1 MAYCDI
7 NVFKHIPKAMKKNL
21 PLLLT
26 VICLVA
32 VAFLYV
38 FIFIIKPDSK
48 SGPKQAEKE
57 IYEALDVSSN
67 SIVYINID
75 TVVNNYDLYFDLK
88 QAFEKKFK
96 TSEAELASKEKAY
109 KKEVEDYQYK
119 IQRGLVTR
127 SDAQKLEQQ
136 LLGQQQNLLALQENL
151 RLELAEEEQVML
163 RQVLNSIMVYLKE
176 LQLKYDYQF
185 VFGTTSVGGNI
196 LYADKR
202 LDITKVVVNG
212 LNKNY
217 KTERDK
223 NK

>member
-1 MAYCDI
+1 
-7 NVFKHIPKAMKKNL
+7 MKKNL
-21 PLLLT
+21 PLILT
-26 VICLVA
+26 VICLIA

-38 FIFIIKPDSK
+38 FTFVIRPESE
-48 SGPKQAEKE
+48 SGIEQAEE
-57 IYEALDVSSN
+57 DIHEALDVSSN
-67 SIVYINID
+67 SVVYVNID
-75 TVVNNYDLYFDLK
+75 SVVNNYDLYYDLK
-88 QAFEKKFK
+88 QVFEKKYK

-163 RQVLNSIMVYLKE
+163 RQVLNSIMVYLEE
-176 LQLKYDYQF
+176 LQSKYNYQF
-185 VFGTTSVGGNI
+185 VFGTTTAGGNV

-212 LNKNY
+212 LNLNY
-217 KTERDK
+217 KIERDK

>member
-1 MAYCDI
+1 
-7 NVFKHIPKAMKKNL
+7 MKKNL
-21 PLLLT
+21 PLVLT
-26 VICLVA
+26 VICLA
-32 VAFLYV
+32 AIAFLYV
-38 FIFIIKPDSK
+38 FIFIIRTDNI
-48 SGPKQAEKE
+48 SGADQAEND
-57 IYEALDVSSN
+57 ISEALDLSSN

-75 TVVNNYDLYFDLK
+75 SVINNYDLYFDLK
-88 QAFEKKFK
+88 QSFEIKYK

-163 RQVLNSIMVYLKE
+163 RQVLDAITVYLEE
-176 LQLKYDYQF
+176 LQSKYDYQF
-185 VFGTTSVGGNI
+185 VFGTTTIGGNV
-196 LYADKR
+196 LYADKK
-202 LDITKVVVNG
+202 LDITNVVISG
-212 LNKNY
+212 LNEKY
-217 KTERDK
+217 KKERNK